1 MSLPNRTAM
10 LLCALS
16 LAGVGVQATER
27 VQCPATAD
35 NWVETPPWEP
45 HARESR
51 NYGLDRHLIV
61 NSRNSFA
68 LLAFDM
74 APARGLRIEKALL
87 RVHREPDPIPLTM
100 AGISTISGSGP
111 WSEGEMNYFF
121 ARKGQPWSYPGSDLA
136 DVVFGLGGSLYAY
149 VKAHDAGGGWYE
161 IDIPPQIAAS
171 LATGDQF
178 GIMLTDEKGQTRTR
192 HIIGSRESAD
202 PPVLI
207 LEGTRANSTPG
218 RMPSAV
224 PSAAPGAV
232 PGPVKPLTP
241 RSADALGRTSLRPG
255 SAILH
260 FSGSGAV
267 HYDLRF
273 SEALITA
280 KNFDTAAPVPRWML
294 DPLASHPNPLVTS
307 NSLQDQVN
315 AIVEQLQPGKLY

>member
-1 MSLPNRTAM
+1 MLRRTAT
-10 LLCALS
+10 LLCAWSLTGLS
-16 LAGVGVQATER
+16 VRATER
-27 VQCPATAD
+27 VQCSATAD
-35 NWVETPPWEP
+35 NWVESPPWEP

-51 NYGLDRHLIV
+51 NYGSDRDLIV

-68 LLAFDM
+68 LLTFDM
-74 APARGLRIEKALL
+74 SPAKGLRIQKAVL
-87 RVHREPDPIPLTM
+87 RVHRQPDPIPLTV

-121 ARKGQPWSYPGSDLA
+121 ARQGQPWSYAGSDLA

-161 IDIPPQIAAS
+161 IDVPPQIAAA

-178 GIMLTDEKGQTRTR
+178 GLMLTDEKGQTRTR
-192 HIIGSRESAD
+192 HRIGSRESAD

-207 LEGTRANSTPG
+207 VEGSRASST
-218 RMPSAV
+218 
-224 PSAAPGAV
+224 

-241 RSADALGRTSLRPG
+241 RSAEALGRTSIRPG
-255 SAILH
+255 SVVLQ

-273 SEALITA
+273 SEAPITA
-280 KNFDTAAPVPRWML
+280 KNFDAAAAAPRWML
-294 DPLASHPNPLVTS
+294 DPLAPHPSPLVTS
-307 NSLQDQVN
+307 NALH
-315 AIVEQLQPGKLY
+315 ETR